1 MKKVLSFV
9 LVLVLLT
16 GHVLAAGFST
26 DPVAM
31 NDACLGVVKL
41 EIYDENDE
49 LIGSGS
55 GFVAFSSDLIV
66 TNCHVIADAHKIIA
80 YSDVGDSY
88 TVTDVLCV
96 NSDKDVAIICF
107 ESPTD
112 LPVLPLNESGEVFR
126 ASPVVA
132 IGSPKGFA
140 NTVSKGN
147 VSSTFTEEEVRYIQF
162 NAPISSGSSGGALI
176 DDNGQVV
183 GITTATYDDGVG
195 QAQNLNFA
203 VNILEVIELYAEHK
217 DDERTPLADWKNI
230 NTGTEEIKFGMSE
243 ATSFTLRNYA
253 GFSIS
258 EVYLYP
264 ENAASWG
271 KARNTSGWLYKNSS
285 MEVQVTEE
293 EKTLNTLFT
302 LNFCFYLNQRP
313 YYTTYEGLDL
323 REILGRTITIY
334 MEAGNTIRIEV
345 E

>member
-26 DPVAM
+26 NPQAM
-31 NDACLGVVKL
+31 NDACMGVVKL
-41 EIYDENDE
+41 EIYDQNDE
-49 LIGSGS
+49 IIGTGS

-66 TNCHVIADAHKIIA
+66 TNCHVIADAHKIVA

-107 ESPTD
+107 ESPAD
-112 LPVLPLNESGEVFR
+112 LPVLPLNESGEIFR

-147 VSSTFTEEEVRYIQF
+147 VSSTFTEEDVRYIQF

-176 DDNGQVV
+176 NDDGLVV

-203 VNILEVIELYAEHK
+203 VNILEVIDLYNEHK
-217 DDERTPLADWKNI
+217 DDARTPLADWRNV
-230 NTGTEEIKFGMSE
+230 NTGTGEITFDMS
-243 ATSFTLRNYA
+243 AVTSFTLQNYA

-264 ENAASWG
+264 DNAASWG

-285 MEVQVTEE
+285 MEIEVTEE
-293 EKTLNTLFT
+293 EKALNTLFT

-313 YYTTYEGLDL
+313 YYTTYEGLAL
-323 REILGRTITIY
+323 RDILGRTITIY
-334 MEAGNTIRIEV
+334 MEAGNNIRLEIE
-345 E
+345 